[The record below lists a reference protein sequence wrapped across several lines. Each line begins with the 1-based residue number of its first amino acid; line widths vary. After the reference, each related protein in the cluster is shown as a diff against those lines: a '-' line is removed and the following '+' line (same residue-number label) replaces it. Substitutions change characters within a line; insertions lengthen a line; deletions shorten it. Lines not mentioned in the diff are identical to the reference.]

1 MKKISIGLLVIA
13 AVVLLLS
20 ASVWEGSAAVASS
33 GALPE
38 SGYYAATN
46 SFPRNTV
53 VDITNLA
60 NGRTIRVIVAG
71 GLETPGLLVVLSKD
85 AAGAIELQSRS
96 IGRVKMSQPAD
107 PVAFARFTE
116 GKASSGDPDF
126 DPAAAPGAAPDDPA
140 APVAAPAAPLTIAPA
155 AAETAEAAETAG
167 VAEIA
172 DAAPAAEVA
181 ETAGVPTAPA
191 AEVTELPVAAPAA
204 EVAEAAA
211 APGPAMADPTAPDA
225 APAAEVAG
233 MPATPVA
240 EVTEVA
246 AAVPAAE
253 VNEVPVA
260 APAVPLGIAPAPAG
274 TANTAPAIPVSG
286 AAPESGAKEMP
297 VISDTITAVPAPDT
311 RSGAA
316 LPDFMRSPQNYEY
329 ALEGAGPKVPE
340 APGLLID
347 EKDII
352 APAPVP
358 DVYEREYFI
367 SEAELIPSVDESPLP
382 AKNLPVYNAAPY
394 ETIQSETSPAY
405 PEANNFS
412 VPVISDLEKGKY
424 YIQLAALSKVES
436 VENEIKKIDS
446 SLPMAVQGAGSSEK
460 PIYRV
465 LVGPVNLGESGAL
478 LRRFKATYKDA
489 FVRVGN

>member
-13 AVVLLLS
+13 AVLLLLS
-20 ASVWEGSAAVASS
+20 ASVWEGSAAVAAP

-71 GLETPGLLVVLSKD
+71 GLETPGLLVMLSRD

-116 GKASSGDPDF
+116 GKVSSGDPDF
-126 DPAAAPGAAPDDPA
+126 DPAAALGAAG
-140 APVAAPAAPLTIAPA
+140 L
-155 AAETAEAAETAG
+155 ETAEAA
-167 VAEIA
+167 
-172 DAAPAAEVA
+172 
-181 ETAGVPTAPA
+181 
-191 AEVTELPVAAPAA
+191 
-204 EVAEAAA
+204 
-211 APGPAMADPTAPDA
+211 
-225 APAAEVAG
+225 
-233 MPATPVA
+233 
-240 EVTEVA
+240 
-246 AAVPAAE
+246 
-253 VNEVPVA
+253 
-260 APAVPLGIAPAPAG
+260 
-274 TANTAPAIPVSG
+274 PAISASG
-286 AAPESGAKEMP
+286 AVEESGAKEMP
-297 VISDTITAVPAPDT
+297 VISDTMTAVPAPDT
-311 RSGAA
+311 LSGSAV
-316 LPDFMRSPQNYEY
+316 PDFMRSPQSYEY
-329 ALEGAGPKVPE
+329 ALEEAGAKVPE
-340 APGLLID
+340 AAGLLID
-347 EKDII
+347 EKDVI
-352 APAPVP
+352 APTPLP
-358 DVYEREYFI
+358 DTYEREYFI
-367 SEAELIPSVDESPLP
+367 SEAELIPPVDESRSP

-394 ETIQSETSPAY
+394 ETIQGETSPGY
-405 PEANNFS
+405 PETNNFS

-446 SLPMAVQGAGSSEK
+446 SLPMAVQGAGSSGK

-478 LRRFKATYKDA
+478 LRRFKAIYKDA
-489 FVRVGN
+489 FVRGGN